1 MKTLDLTQEKIFLP
15 CRNDFLFALYRS
27 KCYNDV
33 MATEAKKRAIE
44 RYNAKTYDRIY
55 VRMKK
60 ADAER
65 MKQHIGDRSVNGFI
79 NEAIAEKIERENK

>member
-1 MKTLDLTQEKIFLP
+1 MSTQ
-15 CRNDFLFALYRS
+15 
-27 KCYNDV
+27 
-33 MATEAKKRAIE
+33 AKQRAVE

-65 MKQHIGDRSVNGFI
+65 MRAQLGGRSVNGFI
-79 NEAIAEKIERENK
+79 NDAIAEKLEREKQQ